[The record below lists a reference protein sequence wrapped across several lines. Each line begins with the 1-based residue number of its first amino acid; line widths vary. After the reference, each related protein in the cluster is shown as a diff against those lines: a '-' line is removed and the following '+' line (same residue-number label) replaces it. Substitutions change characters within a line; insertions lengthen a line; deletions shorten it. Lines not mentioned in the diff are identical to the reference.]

1 MDYFI
6 GILIFGAIIAA
17 CVAVVYTKHVEWQRR
32 KAIGF
37 PDKAPRMDDCI
48 EASRQMLIF
57 LDDRLYDTGA
67 GAFADCKCGMEGS
80 YLSLLRSH
88 DIPDLIRYAHL
99 AGCHI
104 TIEKVAN
111 HDIENPKNTKEKLEE
126 FHTDLKIARHI
137 LVCKK
142 LGIPESTP
150 MSKTQGL

>member
-1 MDYFI
+1 MDYVI

-17 CVAVVYTKHVEWQRR
+17 CVRVVYTKRIEWERR

-37 PDKAPRMDDCI
+37 P
-48 EASRQMLIF
+48 E
-57 LDDRLYDTGA
+57 
-67 GAFADCKCGMEGS
+67 
-80 YLSLLRSH
+80 
-88 DIPDLIRYAHL
+88 
-99 AGCHI
+99 
-104 TIEKVAN
+104 
-111 HDIENPKNTKEKLEE
+111 NTKEKLEE